1 MISVLLSLILSFM
14 SLSNAKTTPI
24 EEQIESLTWKNRI
37 IVLYA
42 PEGKDK
48 AFLEQKKLLDDH
60 KKGTQ
65 VRDLVVIECLG
76 EALNVEDKGYVARHF
91 EHNLAEFG
99 VWLIGKD
106 GSTKLAK
113 SKPVPT
119 EKFFGLIDSMPMR
132 RAEMK
137 RENR

>member
-1 MISVLLSLILSFM
+1 M
-14 SLSNAKTTPI
+14 SLSNAKTPPI

-42 PEGKDK
+42 PEEKDK
-48 AFLEQKKLLDDH
+48 AFVAQKKLLDDH

-65 VRDLVVIECLG
+65 ERDLVIIECVG
-76 EALNVEDKGYVARHF
+76 DVLNLEDKGYVARHF
-91 EHNLAEFG
+91 EHDLAEFG

-113 SKPVPT
+113 NKPVPT

-132 RAEMK
+132 RSEMK
-137 RENR
+137 RDGQ